1 MSEAPFSPLTEAQI
15 EEIAERAANK
25 SVAKLTDQVYRE
37 VGKNVLQKFTYVVG
51 AIAVA
56 LFLWLQSK
64 GLIK

>member
-25 SVAKLTDQVYRE
+25 AVAKLTDQVYRE
-37 VGKNVLQKFTYVVG
+37 VGKNVLQKFTCVVG

>member
-1 MSEAPFSPLTEAQI
+1 MNDSNWGQLTDEQI
-15 EEIAERAANK
+15 ERIAERAAEK
-25 SVAKLTDQVYRE
+25 AVAKLTDNVYRE
-37 VGKNVLQKFTYVVG
+37 IGKSVLQKFVYVVG

>member
-1 MSEAPFSPLTEAQI
+1 MSNSNFSPLTEAQI
-15 EEIAERAANK
+15 EEIAERAARK
-25 SVAKLTDQVYRE
+25 AVEKLTDNVYRE
-37 VGKNVLQKFTYVVG
+37 IGKSVLQKFVYVVG

>member
-1 MSEAPFSPLTEAQI
+1 MSKAPFSPLTEAQI